1 MDIILNNVTIVEA
14 YNETSI
20 CTWDWIRHELN
31 PAQHKGPHNYTLT
44 IVKDR
49 KVKNYG
55 YYWLKNI
62 RLETT
67 VVHHG
72 HSK

>member
-1 MDIILNNVTIVEA
+1 MANLLLTYSCYHVEQLSKDIILNNVTIVEA

-31 PAQHKGPHNYTLT
+31 PAQHKGPPNYTLT

-55 YYWLKNI
+55 YY
-62 RLETT
+62 
-67 VVHHG
+67 
-72 HSK
+72 